1 MYTAGSLD
9 IAKANLAVSATG
21 VNKPFDGTTLANVIL
36 ADNRITG
43 DVLSFTNTAN
53 FFDSAIG
60 TSKQIDVLGINV
72 TGADASNYNLVNAT
86 AIAFADITAA
96 TVVPPPPPPT
106 ATNSATEEANRTES
120 DVIDKTQNLELV
132 LLPVKITLP
141 SEEEYVVTTNTV
153 GKELSCK

>member
-1 MYTAGSLD
+1 M
-9 IAKANLAVSATG
+9 
-21 VNKPFDGTTLANVIL
+21 

-53 FFDSAIG
+53 FFDSAVG
-60 TSKQIDVLGINV
+60 TGKQIDVLGINIS
-72 TGADASNYNLVNAT
+72 GADAGNYNLVNAT
-86 AIAFADITAA
+86 AIAYADITAA
-96 TVVPPPPPPT
+96 TVIPPT
-106 ATNSATEEANRTES
+106 TAPTTTNSVTEEANQAES

-141 SEEEYVVTTNTV
+141 SADEYVVTTDTA